1 MGGRLALIQKHLQSF
16 SPVYFF
22 TRQSRNRVL
31 TGLHR
36 QDTPYSLLPRS
47 VRPTP
52 SGRQNESEILRIL
65 IVDDHEALRA
75 GVRTVLENHG
85 FEVCGEAD
93 NGQEAMSR
101 ALQLRP
107 DLVILDITMPVL
119 DGFSAAREIH
129 KRLPGVGILLL
140 SMHESASMVNV
151 AKSSGAQGYV
161 AKSEGIARLLK
172 AVDAIAHHQTF
183 FPN

>member
-1 MGGRLALIQKHLQSF
+1 MK
-16 SPVYFF
+16 
-22 TRQSRNRVL
+22 
-31 TGLHR
+31 
-36 QDTPYSLLPRS
+36 
-47 VRPTP
+47 
-52 SGRQNESEILRIL
+52 IL

-75 GVRTVLENHG
+75 GVRTVLESHG
-85 FEVCGEAD
+85 FEVCGEAA
-93 NGQEAMSR
+93 NGQEALAR

-129 KRLPGVGILLL
+129 KRLPSVGILLL

-151 AKSSGAQGYV
+151 AKSSGARGYV
-161 AKSEGIARLLK
+161 AKSEGIARLLT
-172 AVDAIAHHQTF
+172 AVDAIAHNRTF

>member
-1 MGGRLALIQKHLQSF
+1 MK
-16 SPVYFF
+16 
-22 TRQSRNRVL
+22 
-31 TGLHR
+31 
-36 QDTPYSLLPRS
+36 
-47 VRPTP
+47 
-52 SGRQNESEILRIL
+52 IL

-85 FEVCGEAD
+85 FEVCGEAAD
-93 NGQEAMSR
+93 GQEALSR

-151 AKSSGAQGYV
+151 AKSSGARGYV

-172 AVDAIAHHQTF
+172 AVDAIAHNRTF

>member
-1 MGGRLALIQKHLQSF
+1 
-16 SPVYFF
+16 
-22 TRQSRNRVL
+22 
-31 TGLHR
+31 
-36 QDTPYSLLPRS
+36 
-47 VRPTP
+47 
-52 SGRQNESEILRIL
+52 LRIL

-75 GVRTVLENHG
+75 GVRTVLESHG

-93 NGQEAMSR
+93 NGQEALTR

-140 SMHESASMVNV
+140 SMHESTSMVNV
-151 AKSSGAQGYV
+151 AKSSGARGYV

-172 AVDAIAHHQTF
+172 AVDAIAHNRTF

>member
-1 MGGRLALIQKHLQSF
+1 MGE
-16 SPVYFF
+16 PVYS
-22 TRQSRNRVL
+22 TSAKRAANPL
-31 TGLHR
+31 G
-36 QDTPYSLLPRS
+36 
-47 VRPTP
+47 RPT
-52 SGRQNESEILRIL
+52 ESEDLKIL

-85 FEVCGEAD
+85 FEVCGEAAD
-93 NGQEAMSR
+93 GQEALSR

-151 AKSSGAQGYV
+151 AKSSGARGYV

-172 AVDAIAHHQTF
+172 AVDAIAHNRTF

>member
-1 MGGRLALIQKHLQSF
+1 M
-16 SPVYFF
+16 
-22 TRQSRNRVL
+22 RNGNAR
-31 TGLHR
+31 
-36 QDTPYSLLPRS
+36 YSLISPS
-47 VRPTP
+47 VQAPPQAAERE
-52 SGRQNESEILRIL
+52 RAILRVL

-75 GVRTVLENHG
+75 GVRSVLESRG
-85 FEVCGEAD
+85 IEVCGEAAD
-93 NGQEAMSR
+93 GQEALAK

-151 AKSSGAQGYV
+151 AKSSGALGYV
-161 AKSEGIARLLK
+161 AKSEGIARILK
-172 AVDAIAHHQTF
+172 AVDAIAQHKTF

>member
-1 MGGRLALIQKHLQSF
+1 LK
-16 SPVYFF
+16 
-22 TRQSRNRVL
+22 
-31 TGLHR
+31 
-36 QDTPYSLLPRS
+36 
-47 VRPTP
+47 
-52 SGRQNESEILRIL
+52 IL

-75 GVRTVLENHG
+75 GVRTVLESRG
-85 FEVCGEAD
+85 FEICGEAAD
-93 NGQEAMSR
+93 GQEALSR

-140 SMHESASMVNV
+140 SMHESATMVNV
-151 AKSSGAQGYV
+151 AKSSGARGYV

-172 AVDAIAHHQTF
+172 AVDAIAHNRTF

>member
-1 MGGRLALIQKHLQSF
+1 LK
-16 SPVYFF
+16 
-22 TRQSRNRVL
+22 
-31 TGLHR
+31 
-36 QDTPYSLLPRS
+36 
-47 VRPTP
+47 
-52 SGRQNESEILRIL
+52 IL

-75 GVRTVLENHG
+75 GVRTVLESRG

-93 NGQEAMSR
+93 NGQDALAK

-151 AKSSGAQGYV
+151 AKSSGARGYV
-161 AKSEGIARLLK
+161 AKSEGIARLVK
-172 AVDAIAHHQTF
+172 AVDAIANNRTF

>member
-1 MGGRLALIQKHLQSF
+1 MGE
-16 SPVYFF
+16 PVYSASAK
-22 TRQSRNRVL
+22 RAANPL
-31 TGLHR
+31 
-36 QDTPYSLLPRS
+36 
-47 VRPTP
+47 
-52 SGRQNESEILRIL
+52 GRRNESEDLKIL

-85 FEVCGEAD
+85 FEVCGEAAD
-93 NGQEAMSR
+93 GQEALSR

-151 AKSSGAQGYV
+151 AKSSGARGYV

-172 AVDAIAHHQTF
+172 AVDAIAHNRTF